1 MAKIVKIPLV
11 MKNGEK
17 ATDMKSLLDNFD
29 AESVVGYFLN
39 GKLEKWLNDRYYEE
53 EAEAVASL
61 EKDDPELTKKLCAVF
76 GVEYE
81 DSDSLDAEEIAWR
94 NERIARLKQLTDD
107 EEILENVDSVAFDQE
122 ELAELYDRKVQK
134 IYLCEADFRIPKSKQ
149 KLEYVLIGSAKASG
163 LPEKEPAVKE
173 ESSTAPSIQLPTI
186 SKIPAD
192 VADKIAMNNYVL
204 LDDYVVWYV
213 YPGAR
218 SKDSQE
224 EAFGAW
230 NRHTGECFYFDIP
243 KREFSHPLF
252 GQFRMFGSANR
263 LVLRSYKK
271 NNKAELLLYDME
283 QKTQEIIC
291 PEYASSQLSVG
302 YFYVS
307 GQRIAY
313 KDKNSCILIYDI
325 DSKQKKKFPQL
336 KHAHD
341 YVLYGTKL
349 LYRNYNEKAFC
360 SFDIETEEHCA
371 LFDFDEE
378 DGTFRIEQIIPY
390 RERVYL
396 LITSS
401 DEEDEEYNVL
411 WSCALDDY
419 SEHPV
424 EHFRFPAEN
433 SDFKWDPRQHA
444 PYIVYVEPEDEDFPV
459 NVFNMDTQELTQ
471 ATTECG
477 YSVYS
482 EAVLFFSSETE
493 YYKGDFHVV
502 GDYLYFKRG
511 EDEKLC
517 RVDLSAADGKVCEVK
532 KSKSTLT
539 RTKKRK

>member
-61 EKDDPELTKKLCAVF
+61 KKDDPELTKKLCAVF

-107 EEILENVDSVAFDQE
+107 EGVLENVDSVAFDQE

-134 IYLCEADFRIPKSKQ
+134 IYLCEGDFRIPKSKQ
-149 KLEYVLIGSAKASG
+149 KLEYVLIGSATASG
-163 LPEKEPAVKE
+163 LPEKEPVVRE
-173 ESSTAPSIQLPTI
+173 ELPAAPSIQLPTA

-213 YPGAR
+213 SPDTRGE
-218 SKDSQE
+218 DSHA

-230 NRHTGECFYFDIP
+230 NRHTGECFSFDIP
-243 KREFSHPLF
+243 NREFSLPLF
-252 GQFRMFGSANR
+252 GQFQMLGSANR

-271 NNKAELLLYDME
+271 NYKAEILLYDME

-291 PEYASSQLSVG
+291 PEYASSQLFVG
-302 YFYVS
+302 HFSVS

-313 KDKNSCILIYDI
+313 KDKNSCLFVYDI

-349 LYRNYNEKAFC
+349 LYRNYEEKAFC

-371 LFDFDEE
+371 LVDFNE
-378 DGTFRIEQIIPY
+378 DYGTFSIEQIIPY
-390 RERVYL
+390 QGRVYL
-396 LITSS
+396 LINNS
-401 DEEDEEYNVL
+401 DEEYNAL

-424 EHFRFPAEN
+424 EHFRFSAKN
-433 SDFKWDPRQHA
+433 FDFKWDPRQHA

-471 ATTECG
+471 ATADCG
-477 YSVYS
+477 YSVDS
-482 EAVLFFSSETE
+482 EAVLFFPAETE
-493 YYKGDFHVV
+493 YHKGDFHVV

-511 EDEKLC
+511 EDESLC
-517 RVDLSAADGKVCEVK
+517 RVDLSAAAGKVCEVK

-539 RTKKRK
+539 RTKKHN